1 MGLMTE
7 WKAFSAFVVDYL
19 GMPADAMPL
28 YSDDA
33 RWKKKAERIRA
44 FVMEVGN
51 FGHKQ
56 RRNFDGMAYLVRK
69 FISFW
74 GRLSDILRH
83 FMIFP
88 KDSIVF
94 FGGVIRSG
102 MYAAVRGE

>member
-1 MGLMTE
+1 MTE
-7 WKAFSAFVVDYL
+7 WKAFAMFAVGYL
-19 GMPADAMPL
+19 GMPSDDMPF

-33 RWKKKAERIRA
+33 HWKKKASRINS
-44 FVMEVGN
+44 FVLEVGN

-56 RRNFDGMAYLVRK
+56 RRSYVGMAYFVRK
-69 FISFW
+69 FVSFW

-83 FMIFP
+83 VVIFP

-102 MYAAVRGE
+102 LYAAMRGE